1 MNIIED
7 ATHPRPE
14 NGTWVVKEG
23 RHVRVIEVD
32 GSPIGEFVWFN
43 ANKFDERFS
52 QARAKVAQRTFLS
65 TRGNH
70 LYPPGT
76 TGERPAPGVAQIL
89 ARQR

>member
-14 NGTWVVKEG
+14 NGTWVVKAG
-23 RHVRVIEVD
+23 RQVRVIEVD
-32 GSPIGEFVWFN
+32 STPMGEFVCFN

-52 QARAKVAQRTFLS
+52 QARAKVAQRRFLS
-65 TRGNH
+65 TRGKH
-70 LYPPGT
+70 LYAPGT
-76 TGERPAPGVAQIL
+76 TGERPAPGVARVL

>member
-1 MNIIED
+1 MNIIEGV
-7 ATHPRPE
+7 THPGPE

-32 GSPIGEFVWFN
+32 GSP
-43 ANKFDERFS
+43 K
-52 QARAKVAQRTFLS
+52 RTFLS

-70 LYPPGT
+70 PYPPGT